1 MRENYEKRLVAV
13 AVVMVMVCM
22 MLTGCGKKA
31 APADQTIGA
40 LFELYIKDNATP
52 MKDLLGFETEEAVVE
67 AFFENSED
75 ADLASAVQE
84 VLESSGIQMTEEE
97 SQELVDSMQTM
108 MNKTSCTVEITSQE
122 KDVTVVTLQV
132 KGYSAD
138 AMMDVIMECAEKM
151 EESMTE
157 EDIEAIN
164 MGDEELYNSF
174 LKQYVNDFIT
184 GIAEMEPEEEPVTIE
199 VECEM
204 QIIDVNGEEQIE
216 WLPVDMDQFT
226 DDVDAAI
233 VQE

>member
-1 MRENYEKRLVAV
+1 
-13 AVVMVMVCM
+13 
-22 MLTGCGKKA
+22 
-31 APADQTIGA
+31 
-40 LFELYIKDNATP
+40 
-52 MKDLLGFETEEAVVE
+52 
-67 AFFENSED
+67 
-75 ADLASAVQE
+75 
-84 VLESSGIQMTEEE
+84 
-97 SQELVDSMQTM
+97 
-108 MNKTSCTVEITSQE
+108 
-122 KDVTVVTLQV
+122 
-132 KGYSAD
+132 
-138 AMMDVIMECAEKM
+138 
-151 EESMTE
+151 MTE